1 MPTLY
6 DLKPRFQ
13 ALWRPLVGRL
23 AAWGVTPNQ
32 VTLLAFALSCGLGL
46 ALALRPDL
54 SALWLALPAWMFF
67 RMALNAI
74 DGMLAREHDGVTPL
88 GGMLNELT
96 DPLADAALM
105 LPLALVPGI
114 SPVAVVVAVV
124 LAQATELAGVAAVQV
139 GASRRYDGPFGKSD
153 RAMVFGA
160 IGGLI
165 GLGVS
170 VGPAFTVALW
180 AAAALTAWTV
190 VRRVRAAVAELE
202 AG

>member
-32 VTLLAFALSCGLGL
+32 VTLLAFALSCGLGA
-46 ALALRPDL
+46 ALALRPD
-54 SALWLALPAWMFF
+54 ARVLWWCLPAWMFL

-74 DGMLAREHDGVTPL
+74 DGMLAREHDLVTPL

-96 DPLADAALM
+96 DPLADTALI

-114 SPVAVVVAVV
+114 SPPLVVVVVV
-124 LAQATELAGVAAVQV
+124 LAQATELVGVAAAQV

-153 RAMVFGA
+153 RAMVFGV
-160 IGGLI
+160 IGGLL

-170 VGPAFTVALW
+170 VGPGFNIALGVAAVLSTLTVL
-180 AAAALTAWTV
+180 
-190 VRRVRAAVAELE
+190 RRMHSAVAELE
-202 AG
+202 AA